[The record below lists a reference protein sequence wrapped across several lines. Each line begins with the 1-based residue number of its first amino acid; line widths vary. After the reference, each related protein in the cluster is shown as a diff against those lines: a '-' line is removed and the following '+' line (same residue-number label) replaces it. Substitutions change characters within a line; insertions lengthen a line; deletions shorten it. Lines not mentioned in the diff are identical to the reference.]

1 MSKAVFEKRDFNFL
15 KTAKGVW
22 LASEYHIYGLS
33 IMRLVVIGVNH
44 KTAPVALRERLALVG
59 DEVNIA
65 LAQLQGFSDGSV
77 IVSTC
82 NRTEIYALVPESILS
97 PNTLLPNS
105 ASAVVETSVIES
117 SMTANNSANL
127 SSTIISAHILKI
139 KTWLAGFKQLSLDE
153 IDPYLYV
160 HRDTHALTHWLRVA
174 AGLDSMILG
183 EPQILGQIKRAVHMA
198 QDQKAL
204 SNQLGWIVDQVFAAA
219 KRVRNETQV
228 GAQAVSLSY
237 AAAKL
242 VTQIFDDLPSRT
254 LLVVAAGEM
263 NRLVATHIAGLGVGR
278 VIICNRNPER
288 AEALAAELRNP
299 NRRIEVRTLQ
309 ELPQVLAEAD
319 IVSSCSGSM
328 DILIDKTMTLRAL
341 KSRRYQPMLMID
353 LAVPRDIDSTV
364 SRIDDVYLYSVDD
377 LQHVIAGNIEQRRQ
391 AAVDAELLVSQLVV
405 EMDRRFQVRQVGKDI
420 QQYRARTHEQVNKL
434 LQASIAELQ
443 GDSANPEDIMIELTR
458 RLTQNLTHAPSK
470 LMRKAAREGDNELLD
485 FVVSGLQDAH
495 RNH

>member
-1 MSKAVFEKRDFNFL
+1 
-15 KTAKGVW
+15 
-22 LASEYHIYGLS
+22 
-33 IMRLVVIGVNH
+33 MRLVVIGVNH

-59 DEVNIA
+59 EDVTIA
-65 LAQLQGFSDGSV
+65 LKQLETFTDGSV

-82 NRTEIYALVPESILS
+82 NRTEIYALVPQILIAEQD
-97 PNTLLPNS
+97 P
-105 ASAVVETSVIES
+105 ASQAETQMAETTGQTISNHIV
-117 SMTANNSANL
+117 
-127 SSTIISAHILKI
+127 SSTTISTADISAHIVKI
-139 KTWLAGFKQLSLDE
+139 KTWLANFKQLSLTE

-183 EPQILGQIKRAVHMA
+183 EPQILGQIKRSVHLA

-219 KRVRNETQV
+219 KRVRSETKV
-228 GAQAVSLSY
+228 GAQAVSLSF

-254 LLVVAAGEM
+254 LLIVAAGEM

-288 AEALAAELRNP
+288 AEALAAELCRP
-299 NRRIEVRTLQ
+299 NRRVEVRTLQ

-328 DILIDKTMTLRAL
+328 DLLIDKTMTVQAL
-341 KSRRYQPMLMID
+341 KRRRYQPMLMID
-353 LAVPRDIDSTV
+353 LAVPRDIDSNI
-364 SRIDDVYLYSVDD
+364 SRIDDIYLYSVDD

-420 QQYRARTHEQVNKL
+420 QQYRARTHQQVDKL
-434 LQASIAELQ
+434 LHESIAKLHE
-443 GDSANPEDIMIELTR
+443 DNANPEDIIIELSR
-458 RLTQNLTHAPSK
+458 RLTQSLTHAPSK
-470 LMRKAAREGDNELLD
+470 LMRKAAREGDSELLN
-485 FVVSGLQDAH
+485 FVVSGLKDANRGH
-495 RNH
+495 

>member
-1 MSKAVFEKRDFNFL
+1 
-15 KTAKGVW
+15 
-22 LASEYHIYGLS
+22 
-33 IMRLVVIGVNH
+33 MRLVVIGVNQ
-44 KTAPVALRERLALVG
+44 KTAAVALRERWAVVG
-59 DEVNIA
+59 EDVNIA
-65 LAQLQGFSDGSV
+65 LKQLQGFTDGSV

-82 NRTEIYALVPESILS
+82 NRTEIYALVPQNLVPENAVAQNSILQDS
-97 PNTLLPNS
+97 ASQVTESTTEVGSENTL
-105 ASAVVETSVIES
+105 S
-117 SMTANNSANL
+117 SNANL
-127 SSTIISAHILKI
+127 SSATISAHILKI
-139 KTWLAGFKQLSLDE
+139 KTWLADFKQLPLSE
-153 IDPYLYV
+153 IDSYLYV

-183 EPQILGQIKRAVHMA
+183 EPQILGQIKRSVHLA
-198 QDQKAL
+198 HDQKAL
-204 SNQLGWIVDQVFAAA
+204 SNQLGWIVDQVYAAA

-299 NRRIEVRTLQ
+299 NRRVDVRPLQ
-309 ELPQVLAEAD
+309 ELPQLLAEAD

-353 LAVPRDIDSTV
+353 LAVPRDIDSTI

-420 QQYRARTHEQVNKL
+420 QHYRARTQDQVEKL
-434 LQASIAELQ
+434 LHESIAKLQ
-443 GDSANPEDIMIELTR
+443 QDNTSPEDIITELSR
-458 RLTQNLTHAPSK
+458 RLTQTLTHAPSK
-470 LMRKAAREGDNELLD
+470 LMRKAAHEGDNELLD

-495 RNH
+495 RGRR

>member
-1 MSKAVFEKRDFNFL
+1 
-15 KTAKGVW
+15 
-22 LASEYHIYGLS
+22 
-33 IMRLVVIGVNH
+33 MRLVVIGVNH

-59 DEVNIA
+59 DDVNIA
-65 LAQLQGFSDGSV
+65 LKQLEAFTDGSV

-82 NRTEIYALVPESILS
+82 NRTEIYALVPQLAE
-97 PNTLLPNS
+97 PQDVP
-105 ASAVVETSVIES
+105 
-117 SMTANNSANL
+117 SMSANGAVGAQT
-127 SSTIISAHILKI
+127 SSAAISAHILKI
-139 KTWLAGFKQLSLDE
+139 KAWLADFKQLSLSE

-183 EPQILGQIKRAVHMA
+183 EPQILGQIKRSVQLA
-198 QDQKAL
+198 QEQKAL

-288 AEALAAELRNP
+288 AEALAVELR
-299 NRRIEVRTLQ
+299 RAGHLVEVRPLQ

-328 DILIDKTMTLRAL
+328 DVLIDKTMTLRAL
-341 KSRRYQPMLMID
+341 KHRRYQPMLMID
-353 LAVPRDIDSTV
+353 LAVPRDIDSTI

-405 EMDRRFQVRQVGKDI
+405 EMDRSFQVRQVGKDI
-420 QQYRARTHEQVNKL
+420 QQYRAHTQDQVDKL
-434 LQASIAELQ
+434 LHESIAKLQ
-443 GDSANPEDIMIELTR
+443 QDNASPEDIIIELSR
-458 RLTQNLTHAPSK
+458 RLTQTLTHAPSK
-470 LMRKAAREGDNELLD
+470 LMRKAAREGDSELLD
-485 FVVSGLQDAH
+485 FVVSGLQESH
-495 RNH
+495 RGRR

>member
-1 MSKAVFEKRDFNFL
+1 
-15 KTAKGVW
+15 
-22 LASEYHIYGLS
+22 
-33 IMRLVVIGVNH
+33 MRLVVIGVNH

-59 DEVNIA
+59 EDVTIA
-65 LAQLQGFSDGSV
+65 LKQLERFTDGSV

-82 NRTEIYALVPESILS
+82 NRTEIYALVPQILLTPESGSHLAEPQATDTIAG
-97 PNTLLPNS
+97 NIAIGAQT
-105 ASAVVETSVIES
+105 ASAV
-117 SMTANNSANL
+117 
-127 SSTIISAHILKI
+127 ISAHILKI
-139 KTWLAGFKQLSLDE
+139 KTWLADFKQLSLDE

-183 EPQILGQIKRAVHMA
+183 EPQILGQIKRSVHLA

-288 AEALAAELRNP
+288 AEALAAELRRP
-299 NRRIEVRTLQ
+299 DRVVEVRALQ

-328 DILIDKTMTLRAL
+328 DVLIDKTMTLRAL

-353 LAVPRDIDSTV
+353 LAVPRDIDSTI

-420 QQYRARTHEQVNKL
+420 QQYRARTHDQVDKL
-434 LQASIAELQ
+434 LHESIAKLQ
-443 GDSANPEDIMIELTR
+443 QDNASPEDIITELSR
-458 RLTQNLTHAPSK
+458 RLTQTLTHAPSK

-485 FVVSGLQDAH
+485 FVVSGLQEAH
-495 RNH
+495 RSR

>member
-1 MSKAVFEKRDFNFL
+1 
-15 KTAKGVW
+15 
-22 LASEYHIYGLS
+22 
-33 IMRLVVIGVNH
+33 MRLVVIGVNH

-59 DEVNIA
+59 DDVNVA
-65 LAQLQGFSDGSV
+65 LEQIESFTDGSV

-82 NRTEIYALVPESILS
+82 NRTEIYALVPH
-97 PNTLLPNS
+97 TLTPHHS
-105 ASAVVETSVIES
+105 HSSSSAVNEQTDHAISHNDFSSSAHVTS
-117 SMTANNSANL
+117 SM
-127 SSTIISAHILKI
+127 ISAHILKI
-139 KTWLAGFKQLSLDE
+139 KTWLAEFKQLPLVD

-183 EPQILGQIKRAVHMA
+183 EPQILGQIKRSVHLA
-198 QDQKAL
+198 QEQKVL

-228 GAQAVSLSY
+228 GAQAVSLSF

-288 AEALAAELRNP
+288 AEALAAELRSP
-299 NRRIEVRTLQ
+299 NCRIDVRPLQ
-309 ELPQVLAEAD
+309 DLPQVLADAD

-328 DILIDKTMTLRAL
+328 DLLIDKTMTMQAL
-341 KSRRYQPMLMID
+341 KRRRYQPMLMID
-353 LAVPRDIDSTV
+353 LAVPRDIDSTI
-364 SRIDDVYLYSVDD
+364 SRMDDVYLYSVDD

-405 EMDRRFQVRQVGKDI
+405 EIDRRFQVRQVGKDI
-420 QQYRARTHEQVNKL
+420 QQYRTCTQNQVDKL
-434 LQASIAELQ
+434 LHESIAKLQ
-443 GDSANPEDIMIELTR
+443 QKDISPEDILIELSR
-458 RLTQNLTHAPSK
+458 RLTQTLTHAPSK
-470 LMRKAAREGDNELLD
+470 LMRKAAREGDSDLLD

-495 RNH
+495 RGR

>member
-1 MSKAVFEKRDFNFL
+1 
-15 KTAKGVW
+15 
-22 LASEYHIYGLS
+22 
-33 IMRLVVIGVNH
+33 MRLVVIGVNH

-59 DEVNIA
+59 DDVNVA
-65 LAQLQGFSDGSV
+65 LKQIEAFTDGSV

-82 NRTEIYALVPESILS
+82 NRTEIYALVPHTSTSQHVNGQLS
-97 PNTLLPNS
+97 DSQLSNVQDVKAADQSSSNNTFS
-105 ASAVVETSVIES
+105 S
-117 SMTANNSANL
+117 SMNISSAA
-127 SSTIISAHILKI
+127 ISAHITKI
-139 KTWLAGFKQLSLDE
+139 KTWLADFKQLPLVD

-183 EPQILGQIKRAVHMA
+183 EPQILGQIKNSVHLA
-198 QDQKAL
+198 QDQKVL
-204 SNQLGWIVDQVFAAA
+204 SNQLGWIIDQVFAAA

-228 GAQAVSLSY
+228 GAQAVSLSF

-288 AEALAAELRNP
+288 AEALAAELRGP
-299 NRRIEVRTLQ
+299 NRRVDVRPLQ

-328 DILIDKTMTLRAL
+328 DLLIDKTMTIQAL
-341 KSRRYQPMLMID
+341 KRRRYQPMLMID
-353 LAVPRDIDSTV
+353 LAVPRDIDSTI

-405 EMDRRFQVRQVGKDI
+405 EIDRRFQVRQVGKDI
-420 QQYRARTHEQVNKL
+420 QQYRACTQGQVDQLLHE
-434 LQASIAELQ
+434 SIAKLQ
-443 GDSANPEDIMIELTR
+443 QDDVSPEDIITELSR
-458 RLTQNLTHAPSK
+458 RLTQTLTHAPSK
-470 LMRKAAREGDNELLD
+470 LMRKAAREGDSELLD

-495 RNH
+495 RGH

>member
-1 MSKAVFEKRDFNFL
+1 
-15 KTAKGVW
+15 
-22 LASEYHIYGLS
+22 
-33 IMRLVVIGVNH
+33 MRLVVIGVNH

-59 DEVNIA
+59 DDVNIA
-65 LAQLQGFSDGSV
+65 LKQLEAFTDGSV

-82 NRTEIYALVPESILS
+82 NRTEIYALVPQLAE
-97 PNTLLPNS
+97 PQDVP
-105 ASAVVETSVIES
+105 
-117 SMTANNSANL
+117 SMSANGAVGAQT
-127 SSTIISAHILKI
+127 SSAAISAHILKI
-139 KTWLAGFKQLSLDE
+139 KAWLADFKQLSLSE
-153 IDPYLYV
+153 IDAYLYV

-183 EPQILGQIKRAVHMA
+183 EPQILGQIKRSVQLA
-198 QDQKAL
+198 QEQKAL
-204 SNQLGWIVDQVFAAA
+204 SNQLGWIIDQVFAAA

-288 AEALAAELRNP
+288 AEALAVELR
-299 NRRIEVRTLQ
+299 RAGHLVEVRPLQ

-328 DILIDKTMTLRAL
+328 DVLIDKTMTLRAL
-341 KSRRYQPMLMID
+341 KHRRYQPMLMID
-353 LAVPRDIDSTV
+353 LAVPRDIDSTI

-405 EMDRRFQVRQVGKDI
+405 EMDRSFQVRQVGKDI
-420 QQYRARTHEQVNKL
+420 QQYRAHTQDQVDKL
-434 LQASIAELQ
+434 LHESIAKLQ
-443 GDSANPEDIMIELTR
+443 QDNASPEDIIIELSR
-458 RLTQNLTHAPSK
+458 RLTQTLTHAPSK
-470 LMRKAAREGDNELLD
+470 LMRKAAREGDSELLD
-485 FVVSGLQDAH
+485 FVVSGLQEAH
-495 RNH
+495 RGRR

>member
-1 MSKAVFEKRDFNFL
+1 M
-15 KTAKGVW
+15 KTAKRTW
-22 LASEYHIYGLS
+22 LASEHYIYGLS

-59 DEVNIA
+59 DDVNVA
-65 LAQLQGFSDGSV
+65 LEQLQVFNDGSV

-82 NRTEIYALVPESILS
+82 NRTEIYALVPQNSIAQNLIPQS
-97 PNTLLPNS
+97 PSTQNLPSSVVDSSNTL
-105 ASAVVETSVIES
+105 T
-117 SMTANNSANL
+117 NSANL
-127 SSTIISAHILKI
+127 SSAVISAHILKI
-139 KTWLAGFKQLSLDE
+139 KTWLADFKQLSLTE

-174 AGLDSMILG
+174 SGLDSMILG
-183 EPQILGQIKRAVHMA
+183 EPQILGQIKRAVHLS
-198 QDQKAL
+198 QDQKTL
-204 SNQLGWIVDQVFAAA
+204 SNQLGWIVDQVYAAA

-288 AEALAAELRNP
+288 AEALAAELRQP
-299 NRRIEVRTLQ
+299 NRIIDVRPLH
-309 ELPQVLAEAD
+309 ELGQVLAEAD

-420 QQYRARTHEQVNKL
+420 QQYRVRTHEQVDKL
-434 LQASIAELQ
+434 LQESIAKLQ
-443 GDSANPEDIMIELTR
+443 SDNANPEDIMLELTR
-458 RLTQNLTHAPSK
+458 RLTQTLSHAPSK

-485 FVVSGLQDAH
+485 FVVSGLQDAY
-495 RNH
+495 RGRR

>member
-1 MSKAVFEKRDFNFL
+1 
-15 KTAKGVW
+15 
-22 LASEYHIYGLS
+22 
-33 IMRLVVIGVNH
+33 MRLVVIGVNH

-59 DEVNIA
+59 DDVNIA
-65 LAQLQGFSDGSV
+65 LKQLEAFTDGSV

-82 NRTEIYALVPESILS
+82 NRTEIYALVPQLAEPQDVPSL
-97 PNTLLPNS
+97 
-105 ASAVVETSVIES
+105 
-117 SMTANNSANL
+117 SANGAVGAQT
-127 SSTIISAHILKI
+127 SSAAISAHILKI
-139 KTWLAGFKQLSLDE
+139 KAWLADFKQLSLSE

-183 EPQILGQIKRAVHMA
+183 EPQILGQIKRSVQLA
-198 QDQKAL
+198 QEQKAL
-204 SNQLGWIVDQVFAAA
+204 SNQLGWIIDQVFAAA

-288 AEALAAELRNP
+288 AEALAVELR
-299 NRRIEVRTLQ
+299 RAGHLVEVRPLQ

-328 DILIDKTMTLRAL
+328 DVLIDKTMTLRAL
-341 KSRRYQPMLMID
+341 KHRRYQPMLMID
-353 LAVPRDIDSTV
+353 LAVPRDIDSTI

-405 EMDRRFQVRQVGKDI
+405 EMDRSFQVRQVGKDI
-420 QQYRARTHEQVNKL
+420 QQYRAHTQDQVDKL
-434 LQASIAELQ
+434 LHESIAKLQ
-443 GDSANPEDIMIELTR
+443 QDNASPEDIIIELSR
-458 RLTQNLTHAPSK
+458 RLTQTLTHAPSK
-470 LMRKAAREGDNELLD
+470 LMRKAAREGDSELLD
-485 FVVSGLQDAH
+485 FVVSGLQEAH
-495 RNH
+495 RGRR

>member
-1 MSKAVFEKRDFNFL
+1 
-15 KTAKGVW
+15 
-22 LASEYHIYGLS
+22 
-33 IMRLVVIGVNH
+33 MRLVVIGVNH

-59 DEVNIA
+59 DDVNIA
-65 LAQLQGFSDGSV
+65 LKQLEAFTDGSV

-82 NRTEIYALVPESILS
+82 NRTEIYALVPQLAE
-97 PNTLLPNS
+97 PQDVP
-105 ASAVVETSVIES
+105 
-117 SMTANNSANL
+117 SMSANGAVGAQT
-127 SSTIISAHILKI
+127 SSAAISAHILKI
-139 KTWLAGFKQLSLDE
+139 KAWLADFKQLSLSE

-183 EPQILGQIKRAVHMA
+183 EPQILGQIKRSVQLA
-198 QDQKAL
+198 QEQKAL
-204 SNQLGWIVDQVFAAA
+204 SNQLGWIIDQVFAAA

-288 AEALAAELRNP
+288 AEALAVELR
-299 NRRIEVRTLQ
+299 RAGHLVEVRPLQ

-328 DILIDKTMTLRAL
+328 DVLIDKTMTLRAL
-341 KSRRYQPMLMID
+341 KHRRYQPMLMID
-353 LAVPRDIDSTV
+353 LAVPRDIDSTI

-405 EMDRRFQVRQVGKDI
+405 EMDRSFQVRQVGKDI
-420 QQYRARTHEQVNKL
+420 QQYRAHTQDQVDKL
-434 LQASIAELQ
+434 LHESIAKLQ
-443 GDSANPEDIMIELTR
+443 QDNASPEDIIIELSR
-458 RLTQNLTHAPSK
+458 RLTQTLTHAPSK
-470 LMRKAAREGDNELLD
+470 LMRKAAREGDSELLD
-485 FVVSGLQDAH
+485 FVVSGLQEAH
-495 RNH
+495 RGRR

>member
-1 MSKAVFEKRDFNFL
+1 M
-15 KTAKGVW
+15 KTAQRTW
-22 LASEYHIYGLS
+22 LASEHHIYGLS

-59 DEVNIA
+59 DDVNVA
-65 LAQLQGFSDGSV
+65 LEQLQVFNDGSV

-82 NRTEIYALVPESILS
+82 NRTEIYALVPQNSIAQNLAPQNLTPQS
-97 PNTLLPNS
+97 PSTQSLPSSVVDSSNTL
-105 ASAVVETSVIES
+105 T
-117 SMTANNSANL
+117 NSANL
-127 SSTIISAHILKI
+127 SSAVISAHILKI
-139 KTWLAGFKQLSLDE
+139 KTWLADFKQLSLTE

-174 AGLDSMILG
+174 SGLDSMILG
-183 EPQILGQIKRAVHMA
+183 EPQILGQIKRAVHLA
-198 QDQKAL
+198 QDQKTL
-204 SNQLGWIVDQVFAAA
+204 SNQLGWIVDQVYAAA

-242 VTQIFDDLPSRT
+242 VTQIFDDLPRRT

-288 AEALAAELRNP
+288 AEALAAELRQP
-299 NRRIEVRTLQ
+299 NRLIDVRPLH
-309 ELPQVLAEAD
+309 ELGQVLAEAD

-420 QQYRARTHEQVNKL
+420 QQYRVRTHEQVDKL
-434 LQASIAELQ
+434 LQQSIAKLQ
-443 GDSANPEDIMIELTR
+443 SDNANPEDIMLELTR
-458 RLTQNLTHAPSK
+458 RLTQTLSHAPSK

-485 FVVSGLQDAH
+485 FVVSGLQDAY
-495 RNH
+495 RGRR

>member
-1 MSKAVFEKRDFNFL
+1 
-15 KTAKGVW
+15 
-22 LASEYHIYGLS
+22 
-33 IMRLVVIGVNH
+33 MRLVVIGVNH

-59 DEVNIA
+59 DDVNIA
-65 LAQLQGFSDGSV
+65 LKQLEAFTDGSV

-82 NRTEIYALVPESILS
+82 NRTEIYALVPQLAEPQDI
-97 PNTLLPNS
+97 P
-105 ASAVVETSVIES
+105 
-117 SMTANNSANL
+117 SMSANGAVGAQT
-127 SSTIISAHILKI
+127 SSAAISAHILKI
-139 KTWLAGFKQLSLDE
+139 KAWLADFKQLSLSE

-183 EPQILGQIKRAVHMA
+183 EPQILGQIKRSVQLA
-198 QDQKAL
+198 QEQKAL
-204 SNQLGWIVDQVFAAA
+204 SNQLGWIIDQVFAAA

-288 AEALAAELRNP
+288 AEALAVELRSAGHLV
-299 NRRIEVRTLQ
+299 EVRPLQ

-328 DILIDKTMTLRAL
+328 DVLIDKTMTLRAL
-341 KSRRYQPMLMID
+341 KHRRYQPMLMID
-353 LAVPRDIDSTV
+353 LAVPRDIDSTI
-364 SRIDDVYLYSVDD
+364 SRIDDIYLYSVDD

-405 EMDRRFQVRQVGKDI
+405 EMDRSFQVRQVGKDI
-420 QQYRARTHEQVNKL
+420 QQYRAHTQDQVDKL
-434 LQASIAELQ
+434 LHESIAKLQ
-443 GDSANPEDIMIELTR
+443 QDNASPEDIIMELSR
-458 RLTQNLTHAPSK
+458 RLTQTLTHAPSK
-470 LMRKAAREGDNELLD
+470 LMRKAAREGDSELLD
-485 FVVSGLQDAH
+485 FVVSGLQDAY
-495 RNH
+495 RGRR

>member
-1 MSKAVFEKRDFNFL
+1 
-15 KTAKGVW
+15 
-22 LASEYHIYGLS
+22 
-33 IMRLVVIGVNH
+33 MRLVVIGVNH

-59 DEVNIA
+59 DDVNIA
-65 LAQLQGFSDGSV
+65 LKQLERFTDGSV

-82 NRTEIYALVPESILS
+82 NRTEIYALVPQISLPSESSAHLAEPQAATIAS
-97 PNTLLPNS
+97 NNAVAVHT
-105 ASAVVETSVIES
+105 ASA
-117 SMTANNSANL
+117 A
-127 SSTIISAHILKI
+127 ISAHILKI
-139 KTWLAGFKQLSLDE
+139 KTWLADFKQLSLDE

-183 EPQILGQIKRAVHMA
+183 EPQILGQIKRSVHLA

-288 AEALAAELRNP
+288 AEALAAELRRP
-299 NRRIEVRTLQ
+299 DRIIEVRALQ

-328 DILIDKTMTLRAL
+328 DVLIDKTMTLRAL

-353 LAVPRDIDSTV
+353 LAVPRDIDSTI

-420 QQYRARTHEQVNKL
+420 QRYRARTHDQVDKL
-434 LQASIAELQ
+434 LHESIAKLQ
-443 GDSANPEDIMIELTR
+443 QDNASPEDILIELSR
-458 RLTQNLTHAPSK
+458 RLTQTLTHAPSK

-485 FVVSGLQDAH
+485 FVVSGLQEAH
-495 RNH
+495 RGR

>member
-1 MSKAVFEKRDFNFL
+1 
-15 KTAKGVW
+15 
-22 LASEYHIYGLS
+22 
-33 IMRLVVIGVNH
+33 MRLVVIGVNH

-59 DEVNIA
+59 DDVNIA
-65 LAQLQGFSDGSV
+65 LKQLEAFTDGSV

-82 NRTEIYALVPESILS
+82 NRTEIYALVP
-97 PNTLLPNS
+97 LLAEPQDVPS
-105 ASAVVETSVIES
+105 L
-117 SMTANNSANL
+117 SANGAVGAQT
-127 SSTIISAHILKI
+127 SSAAISAHILKI
-139 KTWLAGFKQLSLDE
+139 KAWLADFKQLSLSE

-183 EPQILGQIKRAVHMA
+183 EPQILGQIKRSVQLA
-198 QDQKAL
+198 QEQKAL
-204 SNQLGWIVDQVFAAA
+204 SNQLGWIIDQVFAAA

-288 AEALAAELRNP
+288 AEALAVELR
-299 NRRIEVRTLQ
+299 RAGHLVEVRPLQ

-328 DILIDKTMTLRAL
+328 DVLIDKTMTLRAL
-341 KSRRYQPMLMID
+341 KHRRYQPMLMID
-353 LAVPRDIDSTV
+353 LAVPRDIDSTI

-405 EMDRRFQVRQVGKDI
+405 EMDRSFQVRQVGKDI
-420 QQYRARTHEQVNKL
+420 QQYRAHTQDQVDKL
-434 LQASIAELQ
+434 LHESIAKLQ
-443 GDSANPEDIMIELTR
+443 QDNASPEDIIIELSR
-458 RLTQNLTHAPSK
+458 RLTQTLTHAPSK
-470 LMRKAAREGDNELLD
+470 LMRKAAREGDSELLD
-485 FVVSGLQDAH
+485 FVVSGLQEAH
-495 RNH
+495 RGRR

>member
-1 MSKAVFEKRDFNFL
+1 
-15 KTAKGVW
+15 
-22 LASEYHIYGLS
+22 
-33 IMRLVVIGVNH
+33 MRLVVIGVNH

-59 DEVNIA
+59 DDVNIA
-65 LAQLQGFSDGSV
+65 LKQLEAFTDGSV

-82 NRTEIYALVPESILS
+82 NRTEIYALVPQLAEPQDVPSL
-97 PNTLLPNS
+97 
-105 ASAVVETSVIES
+105 
-117 SMTANNSANL
+117 SANGAVGAQT
-127 SSTIISAHILKI
+127 SSAAISAHILKI
-139 KTWLAGFKQLSLDE
+139 KAWLADFKQLSLSE
-153 IDPYLYV
+153 IEPYLYV

-183 EPQILGQIKRAVHMA
+183 EPQILGQIKRSVQLA
-198 QDQKAL
+198 QEQKAL
-204 SNQLGWIVDQVFAAA
+204 SNQLGWIIDQVFAAA

-288 AEALAAELRNP
+288 AEALAVELR
-299 NRRIEVRTLQ
+299 RAGHLVEVRPLQ

-328 DILIDKTMTLRAL
+328 DVLIDKTMTLRAL
-341 KSRRYQPMLMID
+341 KHRRYQPMLMID
-353 LAVPRDIDSTV
+353 LAVPRDIDSTI

-405 EMDRRFQVRQVGKDI
+405 EMDRSFQVRQVGKDI
-420 QQYRARTHEQVNKL
+420 QQYRAHTQDQVDKL
-434 LQASIAELQ
+434 LHESIAKLQ
-443 GDSANPEDIMIELTR
+443 QDNASPEDIIIELSR
-458 RLTQNLTHAPSK
+458 RLTQTLTHAPSK
-470 LMRKAAREGDNELLD
+470 LMRKAAREGDSELLD
-485 FVVSGLQDAH
+485 FVVSGLQEAH
-495 RNH
+495 RGRR